1 MPSILTDKSHV
12 PDDRALKAALGPAF
26 NLWTGIRTSIDAA
39 HGPLTPEWKH
49 YGAKSGWTLK
59 LLRGKR
65 NLFFMFP
72 GKGFFTVAFLFGDRA
87 VDAVGASDL
96 PKSLIEE
103 LKGARRYAEGRGLR
117 LDVRNKSAAGRVL
130 KLVDIKMHN

>member
-1 MPSILTDKSHV
+1 MPGILTDKSHI
-12 PDDRALKAALGPAF
+12 PDDRALGAALGPAF
-26 NLWTGIRTSIDAA
+26 KLWTNLKSSIDDAY
-39 HGPLTPEWKH
+39 GPLTPEWKH
-49 YGAKSGWTLK
+49 YGARSGWTLK

-87 VDAVGASDL
+87 VGAVGASDL